1 MATLPVM
8 RFRWDWLC
16 PQVGVP
22 YVPTLGPVQ
31 PRALSVHLFNDI
43 VSVAGIGAFLPYD
56 KDRRWSATKDEHV
69 LTGEIIHSPSRT
81 VIPTLSARS
90 HGVVKIHHYGR
101 TAPDLGQLAGW
112 ARELCA
118 RYGAAAGKAIWFQ
131 DTPAGAR
138 TRLLL
143 KTYHDR
149 DEREHGRQVTE
160 LRHCE
165 AAGTFPAFASQL
177 GEGGFLF
184 LLERIAAGLDDG
196 PILVAVE
203 DERIVGAIG
212 PLSTLTDAS
221 GYCIVPPQY
230 FAIHPAYRRRGHGRS
245 LWRASMA
252 WGREHGAVCK
262 ILQTEVSSPAER
274 LYLAEGLETL
284 GFTMHPEPIPTS
296 SSKRRFRMSDIG
308 TGPVE
313 PS

>member
-1 MATLPVM
+1 MATLPVV
-8 RFRWDWLC
+8 RFRWDWLG
-16 PQVGVP
+16 PQVPVP
-22 YVPTLGPVQ
+22 YVPALGPVQ
-31 PRALSVHLFNDI
+31 PRALSVHLFDDV
-43 VSVAGIGAFLPYD
+43 VSVAGTGAFLPYD

-81 VIPTLSARS
+81 LIPTLSTRG

-101 TAPDLGQLAGW
+101 TAPGLGQLAEW
-112 ARELCA
+112 ARELCL

-149 DEREHGRQVTE
+149 DEREHGQQVTE

-184 LLERIAAGLDDG
+184 LLERMAAGRNDG

-203 DERIVGAIG
+203 DGRIVGAIG

-221 GYCIVPPQY
+221 RTRTVPPQY
-230 FAIHPAYRRRGHGRS
+230 FAVHPAYRRRGHGRA
-245 LWRASMA
+245 LRRAA
-252 WGREHGAVCK
+252 RTWGHAHGAACK
-262 ILQTEVSSPAER
+262 ILQAETGSPAER
-274 LYLAEGLETL
+274 LYRAEGLATL
-284 GFTMHPEPIPTS
+284 GFTCTQNLCP
-296 SSKRRFRMSDIG
+296 
-308 TGPVE
+308 
-313 PS
+313 